1 MSLQTA
7 VKNDI
12 TKIFEKLNATKASG
26 SEKSATHILESQ
38 LNEKNKVIERLNK
51 EMSECK

>member
-12 TKIFEKLNATKASG
+12 AKIFEKLNATKASG
-26 SEKSATHILESQ
+26 SEKSVTHILESQ
-38 LNEKNKVIERLNK
+38 LK
-51 EMSECK
+51 SAS